1 MELCTMGV
9 YLLKVKPINKQMN
22 YKQYQL
28 NHKLASAIVDELTD
42 WAMHDDAH
50 SEAVEGEN
58 NSERLLQ
65 KMRMKQ
71 CEEVIKLLCQEL
83 LNNIDDVE

>member
-1 MELCTMGV
+1 MGV

-22 YKQYQL
+22 YQQYQT

>member
-1 MELCTMGV
+1 MGV

-28 NHKLASAIVDELTD
+28 NQTLASAIVDELND
-42 WAMHDDAH
+42 WSMHDDAH
-50 SEAVEGEN
+50 SEAVEREN

-71 CEEVIKLLCQEL
+71 CEEVIKLLSQEL

>member
-1 MELCTMGV
+1 MSV
-9 YLLKVKPINKQMN
+9 YLLKVKPINKQRN
-22 YKQYQL
+22 YQQYQT
-28 NHKLASAIVDELTD
+28 NHKLASAIVDELND
-42 WAMHDDAH
+42 WSMHDDAH
-50 SEAVEGEN
+50 SEAVEWEN

-65 KMRMKQ
+65 KMRMLQ

>member
-1 MELCTMGV
+1 MGV

-22 YKQYQL
+22 YQQYQT

-50 SEAVEGEN
+50 SEAVESKN

-65 KMRMKQ
+65 KMRMMQ
-71 CEEVIKLLCQEL
+71 CEDVIKLLCQEL
-83 LNNIDDVE
+83 LNNMDDVE

>member
-1 MELCTMGV
+1 MGV

-28 NHKLASAIVDELTD
+28 NQKLASAIVDELND

-50 SEAVEGEN
+50 SEAVEREN

-65 KMRMKQ
+65 KMRMMQ